1 MIVNT
6 PQQTLRAALG
16 QFFVKETSTE
26 NLAAAR
32 SFIERSET
40 AGADLLVLPECI
52 IARKLG
58 MPDWGQKHAEP
69 LDGPFVSGL
78 REATRGRRVTVVCT
92 VQAKIANESRYANDL
107 LEQALAALHDSG
119 LQDVRALSALA
130 HLVVSR
136 SH

>member
-1 MIVNT
+1 MPLEAYLCSRRQPKENNELIVNT
-6 PQQTLRAALG
+6 PQQTFRAALG

-32 SFIERSET
+32 SLIERSET

-58 MPDWGQKHAEP
+58 MPEWGQKQAEP

-92 VQAKIANESRYANDL
+92 VQAKLQTS
-107 LEQALAALHDSG
+107 LAMPTICWSF
-119 LQDVRALSALA
+119 RT
-130 HLVVSR
+130 VSYG
-136 SH
+136 

>member
-6 PQQTLRAALG
+6 PQQTFRAALG

-32 SFIERSET
+32 SLIERSET

-58 MPDWGQKHAEP
+58 MPEWGQNR
-69 LDGPFVSGL
+69 L
-78 REATRGRRVTVVCT
+78 
-92 VQAKIANESRYANDL
+92 N
-107 LEQALAALHDSG
+107 
-119 LQDVRALSALA
+119 
-130 HLVVSR
+130 R
-136 SH
+136 STARL

>member
-58 MPDWGQKHAEP
+58 TPEWGQKHAEA

-92 VQAKIANESRYANDL
+92 VQAKIPNESRYANDL
-107 LEQALAALHDSG
+107 LVI
-119 LQDVRALSALA
+119 QDGELRLIY
-130 HLVVSR
+130 
-136 SH
+136 

>member
-6 PQQTLRAALG
+6 PQQTFRAALG

-32 SFIERSET
+32 SLIERSET

-58 MPDWGQKHAEP
+58 MPEWGQKQAEP

-92 VQAKIANESRYANDL
+92 VQAKNCKR
-107 LEQALAALHDSG
+107 
-119 LQDVRALSALA
+119 
-130 HLVVSR
+130 VSLCQR
-136 SH
+136 FAGHSER

>member
-1 MIVNT
+1 MPLEAYLCSRRQPKENNELIVNT
-6 PQQTLRAALG
+6 PQQTFRAALG

-32 SFIERSET
+32 SLIERSET

-58 MPDWGQKHAEP
+58 MPEWGQKQAEP

-78 REATRGRRVTVVCT
+78 REATRP
-92 VQAKIANESRYANDL
+92 SR
-107 LEQALAALHDSG
+107 DSG
-119 LQDVRALSALA
+119 LHCAGKNCKR
-130 HLVVSR
+130 VSLCQR
-136 SH
+136 FAGHSER